1 MQKLHSIIWLI
12 LLVTT
17 VKAQS
22 VNINKPDSSRVNQL
36 SPNFVF
42 DTLINYKK
50 ETLAL
55 ADWKGKPVI
64 IDFWAVFCLP
74 CVNEIPILESFQTRF
89 GDSLR
94 VLLVASS
101 SLEQVSRFYETRK
114 KASKPLALPCAIK
127 RAAFDYFQIKEL
139 GTYVWIDDQGYVKAI
154 TDYSQLTEQNIAAFV
169 NKKAIHLREK
179 ETHSFVDFK
188 RYIVTVANEMD
199 SNNVLFNSSL
209 TKYLKGKTP
218 SHLYPPKGVGTHL
231 DATNATVGGLY
242 RIAFGDS
249 SGEVPFSRYL
259 IESAHPEKFVK
270 PRDADYNEWKYDNTF
285 CYELR
290 VPKEKQYDILKIMQD
305 DLKRMFGANVFFE
318 NRVQK
323 CLVLTADKNIR
334 IQADKTAKPK
344 VNYNAAGS
352 SVINLP
358 FSKFFDTIDHYNQE
372 KIIFDETGITE
383 NVTIA
388 LDVPMNNINALSEAL
403 KKYGLK
409 LEYQDRSIKMLI
421 IRDPVK

>member
-1 MQKLHSIIWLI
+1 
-12 LLVTT
+12 
-17 VKAQS
+17 
-22 VNINKPDSSRVNQL
+22 L
-36 SPNFVF
+36 SPNFIF
-42 DTLINYKK
+42 DTLINYKN

-64 IDFWAVFCLP
+64 LDFWGTHCLS
-74 CVNEIPILESFQTRF
+74 CVKDLPKLENFQTRF

-94 VLLVASS
+94 VLLVTGGR
-101 SLEQVSRFYETRK
+101 LENVSRFYETRR
-114 KASKPLALPCAIK
+114 KANKPLALPCAIK
-127 RAAFDYFQIKEL
+127 WAVFDYFHIKEL

-154 TDYSQLTEQNIAAFV
+154 TDYSQLTEQNVAAFV
-169 NKKAIHLREK
+169 RKKEVHLRETEK
-179 ETHSFVDFK
+179 RSLIDIK

-209 TKYLKGKTP
+209 TKYLIGKTATRSYSP
-218 SHLYPPKGVGTHL
+218 NGIGTRTHL
-231 DATNATVGGLY
+231 DATNQSIGALY
-242 RIAFGDS
+242 RMAFGDS
-249 SGEVPFSRYL
+249 AGDVPYSRWV
-259 IESAHPEKFVK
+259 IESAHPEKIK
-270 PRDADYNEWKYDNTF
+270 MPPNADFNEWRKDNIF

-290 VPKEKQYDILKIMQD
+290 VPKDKQHDILQIMRD
-305 DLKRMFGANVFFE
+305 DLKRMFGYDVFFE

-323 CLVLTADKNIR
+323 CLVLTADKNIH
-334 IQADKTAKPK
+334 IQADKTATPK
-344 VNYNAAGS
+344 VVYNAGGS

-388 LDVPMNNINALSEAL
+388 LEVQMNDINALTEAL
-403 KKYGLK
+403 KKYGLH
-409 LEYQDRSIKMLI
+409 LEYQDRSVKMLI

>member
-1 MQKLHSIIWLI
+1 ML
-12 LLVTT
+12 LLVNI

-22 VNINKPDSSRVNQL
+22 VSIYKTDSFRINQL

-64 IDFWAVFCLP
+64 IDFWGTHCLS
-74 CVNEIPILESFQTRF
+74 CLKYDIPNLENFQTRF
-89 GDSLR
+89 GDSVR
-94 VLLVASS
+94 VLLIASN
-101 SLEQVSRFYETRK
+101 SLEKVSRFYESRK
-114 KASKPLALPCAIK
+114 KANKPLVLPCAIK
-127 RAAFDYFQIKEL
+127 QAVFDYFQIKEL
-139 GTYVWIDDQGYVKAI
+139 GTHVWIDDQGYIKAI
-154 TDYSQLTEQNIAAFV
+154 TDYSQVTEQNIAAFI
-169 NKKAIHLREK
+169 NKKEVHLREK
-179 ETHSFVDFK
+179 EKLSAIDFK

-209 TKYLKGKTP
+209 TKYLKGKTT
-218 SHLYPPKGVGTHL
+218 SYPYFLKNVGTHL
-231 DATNATVGGLY
+231 EATNVTIGLLY

-249 SGEVPFSRYL
+249 TGLVPYNRWV
-259 IESAHPEKFVK
+259 IESAHPETIKM
-270 PRDADYNEWKYDNTF
+270 PPNADFNEWRKDNTF

-290 VPKEKQYDILKIMQD
+290 VSKEKQHEILKIMQD

-323 CLVLTADKNIR
+323 CLVLTADKNTH
-334 IQADKTAKPK
+334 IQADKTARPK
-344 VNYNAAGS
+344 VSYNAEGS

-358 FSKFFDTIDHYNQE
+358 FAKFFDTIDHYNQE

-388 LDVPMNNINALSEAL
+388 LDAQMNDINALSEAL
-403 KKYGLK
+403 KKYGLH

-421 IRDPVK
+421 IGDPVK

>member
-1 MQKLHSIIWLI
+1 
-12 LLVTT
+12 LVNT

-22 VNINKPDSSRVNQL
+22 VNIYKTDSSRVNQL

-50 ETLAL
+50 ETMAL

-64 IDFWAVFCLP
+64 INFWGTHCLS
-74 CVNEIPILESFQTRF
+74 CVKDMPILENFQTRF

-94 VLLVASS
+94 VLLVASDR
-101 SLEQVSRFYETRK
+101 LEQLKRFYEIRK
-114 KASKPLALPCAIK
+114 KANKPLALPCAIK

-169 NKKAIHLREK
+169 NKKDPHLAPLEK
-179 ETHSFVDFK
+179 HSLIDFK

-209 TKYLKGKTP
+209 TKYLKGKTVTHSYLP
-218 SHLYPPKGVGTHL
+218 RVTTHL
-231 DATNATVGGLY
+231 DATNVSLGSLY
-242 RIAFGDS
+242 RMAFGDS
-249 SGEVPFSRYL
+249 TGEVPYSRWMN
-259 IESAHPEKFVK
+259 ESAHPERFQLPKG
-270 PRDADYNEWKYDNTF
+270 ADYNEWKYDNSF

-290 VPKEKQYDILKIMQD
+290 VPKDRQHDILKIMRD

-323 CLVLTADKNIR
+323 CLVLTADKNIH
-334 IQADKTAKPK
+334 IQADKTATPK
-344 VNYNAAGS
+344 VNYNAGGS
-352 SVINLP
+352 SVVNLP
-358 FSKFFDTIDHYNQE
+358 FSRFFDTIESYNQE

-388 LDVPMNNINALSEAL
+388 LDAQMNDINALREAL
-403 KKYGLK
+403 KKYGLH